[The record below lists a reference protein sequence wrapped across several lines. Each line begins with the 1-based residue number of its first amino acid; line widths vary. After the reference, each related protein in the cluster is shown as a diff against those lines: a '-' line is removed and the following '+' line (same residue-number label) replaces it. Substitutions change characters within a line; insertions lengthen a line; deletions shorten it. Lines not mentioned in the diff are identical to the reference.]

1 MNKTWKRQVFRHTAL
16 YTAILMFSHTGGG
29 GGAQAQTQTQTHKY
43 AIVMNGQ
50 NLPEVKWGQDYKK
63 LAQKSNERQF
73 THTTNFHIKKNVTL
87 SFNNIDEV
95 VAEKKDVVVFG
106 TATYLPPYGK
116 VSGFD
121 ADKLKKRGDALGWI
135 KTTKPGLVGYSYE
148 GVTCQNNYNNA
159 SSGCPELIYKTQFSF
174 GQQGLKKKTTGG
186 LDIAED
192 KSRDN
197 SPIYKLQDYPGLG
210 VSFNLS
216 SESLVKSIK
225 YNKIIS
231 SFSEGVTQ
239 QNGTQNQ
246 HKDKNLVYTTGD
258 YQYKNKYSSRY
269 VGQNEHSA
277 IAFYLNAKLHLLD
290 KKNIKNIAQGKT
302 VNLGTLKSYVEPT
315 AEWKNK
321 RQNYFQGNWTFEDKG
336 TVSVKLKLPEVKA
349 GRCVNKNN
357 PNPNAKAPSPAL
369 TAPALWFGPVQNGK
383 VQMYSA
389 SVSTY
394 PDSSSSQIFLQNLS
408 RKDDTSKPGRYSL
421 KPLSTSEIKSKE
433 PNFTG
438 RQTIIRLDGRV
449 QQIKLGQSNNEVVGF
464 NGNSNNATFGIVS
477 EGSFM
482 PDTSEWKKV
491 LLPWTV
497 RVFADDSKFKE
508 FNKEEKDNKPKYSQK
523 YRSRDNGKRE
533 RNLGDI
539 VNSPIVAVGGYL
551 ATSANDGMV
560 HIFKKGNGG
569 DERNYSLK
577 LSYIPGTMPR
587 KDIENKDST
596 LAKELRAFAEKG
608 YVGDRYG
615 VDGGFVLR
623 QVNLNGKDH
632 VFMFGAMGF
641 GGRGAYALD
650 LTKADGS
657 DPTKASLFDVK
668 DNGNNG
674 NNGNNRVELGYT
686 VGTPQIGKT
695 HNGKYAAFLASG
707 YATKKIDDPTNKTAL
722 YVYDLE
728 NNGNLI
734 KKIEVKDGKGGLSS
748 PTLVDKDLDGT
759 VDIAYAG
766 DRGGKM
772 YRFDLSGQSPDQWT
786 VRPIFEGTKPI
797 TSAPA
802 ISQLKDKRVVIFG
815 TGSDLSE
822 EDVDNMEEQYI
833 YGIFDDDTATTG
845 TVNFSGSGGGLLEQ
859 VLSRDN
865 DNKTLFLTDYKRSD
879 GSGSKGWV
887 VKLKD
892 GQRVTVKPTVV
903 LRTAFVTI
911 RKYNDGGCGAET
923 AILGINTADGGKLT
937 KKSARP
943 IVPDANKDVAQYSG
957 HKQTTKGKS
966 IPIGCMQKGNEIVCP
981 NGYVYD
987 KPVNVRYLD
996 EKKTDGFS
1004 TTADGDAGG
1013 SGIDPAGKRSGKNNR
1028 CFSQKG
1034 VRTLLMNDLD
1044 SLDITGPTCGMKRIS
1059 WREVFY

>member
-1 MNKTWKRQVFRHTAL
+1 
-16 YTAILMFSHTGGG
+16 
-29 GGAQAQTQTQTHKY
+29 
-43 AIVMNGQ
+43 MNGQ
-50 NLPEVKWGQDYKK
+50 QLPEVKWGNSYNS
-63 LAQKSNERQF
+63 LTVKSNEREV
-73 THTTNFHIKKNVTL
+73 THTSNFVVAKKHISF
-87 SFNNIDEV
+87 SFNNTDEV
-95 VAEKKDVVVFG
+95 VAEKKDAVVFG
-106 TATYLPPYGK
+106 AATYLPPYGK

-121 ADKLKKRGDALGWI
+121 TAKLVERKNAVDQIG
-135 KTTKPGLVGYSYE
+135 TTHPGLIGYNYQD
-148 GVTCQNNYNNA
+148 VTCA
-159 SSGCPELIYKTQFSF
+159 SGNCPELSYRTQFTF
-174 GQQGLKKKTTGG
+174 NNGLKRNGNGG
-186 LDIAED
+186 RLDIYED

-197 SPIYKLQDYPGLG
+197 SPIYKLKDHPWLG
-210 VSFNLS
+210 VSFNLGGES
-216 SESLVKSIK
+216 SFKPKRQGSLV
-225 YNKIIS
+225 S
-231 SFSEGVTQ
+231 SFREDVTQ
-239 QNGTQNQ
+239 QNGTQDQ
-246 HKDKNLVYTTGD
+246 YKSKNLVYTTDD
-258 YQYKNKYSSRY
+258 YNSKGNKNHQDKHHA
-269 VGQNEHSA
+269 V
-277 IAFYLNAKLHLLD
+277 AFYLNAKLHLLD
-290 KKNIKNIAQGKT
+290 KKQIQHIAQGVT
-302 VNLGTLKSYVEPT
+302 VDLGTLKTRIEPT
-315 AEWKNK
+315 EAWKKQRYNFF
-321 RQNYFQGNWTFEDKG
+321 NGGTWTYEDKG
-336 TVSVKLKLPEVKA
+336 SVSVKLKLPEVKA
-349 GRCVNKNN
+349 GRCINKQN
-357 PNPNAKAPSPAL
+357 PNPNAKALSPAL

-394 PDSSSSQIFLQNLS
+394 PDSSSSRIFLQNLK
-408 RKDDTSKPGRYSL
+408 RKNDPNKPGRYSL
-421 KPLSTSEIKSKE
+421 ADLSASDIQSKE
-433 PNFTG
+433 PTFTS
-438 RQTIIRLDGRV
+438 RQTVIRLDKGV
-449 QQIKLGQSNNEVVGF
+449 HQIKLQGNEVTGF

-482 PDTSEWKKV
+482 PDASEWKKV

-497 RVFADDSKFKE
+497 RASNDDGQFNT
-508 FNKEEKDNKPKYSQK
+508 FNKKENNGKPTYSQK
-523 YRSRDNGKRE
+523 YRSRDNSKRE
-533 RNLGDI
+533 RDLGDI

-560 HIFKKGNGG
+560 HIFKKGNG
-569 DERNYSLK
+569 DARNYSLK

-587 KDIENKDST
+587 QYFDNDTSALKDST
-596 LAKELRAFAEKG
+596 LAQELRTFAEKG

-623 QVNLNGKDH
+623 EVERGGKKH

-650 LTKADGS
+650 LTKVDS
-657 DPTKASLFDVK
+657 NNPTAVSLFDVK
-668 DNGNNG
+668 NDNNNG
-674 NNGNNRVELGYT
+674 NNGVKLGYT

-707 YATKKIDDPTNKTAL
+707 YATKDINSNDNTTAL

-728 NNGNLI
+728 NNNGTPI
-734 KKIEVKDGKGGLSS
+734 AKIEVKDGKGGLSS

-766 DRGGKM
+766 DRGGNM
-772 YRFDLSGQSPDQWT
+772 YRFDLSGNNPTKWSA
-786 VRPIFEGTKPI
+786 RAIFSGNKPI

-822 EDVDNMEEQYI
+822 EDVDKKDEQYI
-833 YGIFDDDTATTG
+833 YGIFDDDTATSNVDVKLKG
-845 TVNFSGSGGGLLEQ
+845 LGGGLLEQ
-859 VLSRDN
+859 VLEQKD
-865 DNKTLFLTDYKRSD
+865 KTLFLTDYKRSD

-911 RKYNDGGCGAET
+911 RKYTDNGCGAET

-957 HKQTTKGKS
+957 HKKGINGKS
-966 IPIGCMQKGNEIVCP
+966 IPIGCMWKNNETVCP

-1044 SLDITGPTCGMKRIS
+1044 SLDITGPMCGMKRIS

>member
-1 MNKTWKRQVFRHTAL
+1 MNKTLKRRVFRHTAL
-16 YTAILMFSHTGGG
+16 YAAILMFSHTGGG
-29 GGAQAQTQTQTHKY
+29 GAMAQTYKY
-43 AIVMNGQ
+43 AIIMNEGNQLEVKGNGQ
-50 NLPEVKWGQDYKK
+50 YSTIKDKDR
-63 LAQKSNERQF
+63 EREYTYHQGRGGGGS
-73 THTTNFHIKKNVTL
+73 V
-87 SFNNIDEV
+87 SFNNSDELV
-95 VAEKKDVVVFG
+95 SRQSGTAVFG

-121 ADKLKKRGDALGWI
+121 ERKLKERTNALNWI
-135 KTTKPGLVGYSYE
+135 HTTHPGLIGYSYA
-148 GVTCQNNYNNA
+148 GVVCRDST
-159 SSGCPELIYKTQFSF
+159 GCPKLVYKTQFTF
-174 GQQGLKKKTTGG
+174 GNSGLAKKANGGG
-186 LDIAED
+186 LDIYVD

-197 SPIYKLQDYPGLG
+197 SPIYKLKDHPWLG
-210 VSFNLS
+210 VSFNLGSENTVKNSKS
-216 SESLVKSIK
+216 S
-225 YNKIIS
+225 NKLIS
-231 SFSEGVTQ
+231 SFSEDNNNQTIVSTTEGSPISLGDQ
-239 QNGTQNQ
+239 QREHTAV
-246 HKDKNLVYTTGD
+246 VY
-258 YQYKNKYSSRY
+258 
-269 VGQNEHSA
+269 
-277 IAFYLNAKLHLLD
+277 YLNAKLHLLD
-290 KKNIKNIAQGKT
+290 KKQIQNITDKT
-302 VNLGTLKSYVEPT
+302 VQLGVLKPSIDV
-315 AEWKNK
+315 
-321 RQNYFQGNWTFEDKG
+321 RQQKGANWLSFWASWDIKDTG
-336 TVSVKLKLPEVKA
+336 QIPVKLGLQQVKA
-349 GRCVNKNN
+349 GRCINKPN
-357 PNPNAKAPSPAL
+357 PNPNKKDLSPAL

-383 VQMYSA
+383 AEMYSA

-394 PDSSSSQIFLQNLS
+394 PDSSSSRIFLQNLE
-408 RKDDTSKPGRYSL
+408 RKTDPGRPGRHSL
-421 KPLSTSEIKSKE
+421 KPLSDTQIKSRE

-438 RQTIIRLDGRV
+438 RQTVIRLDKGV
-449 QQIKLGQSNNEVVGF
+449 HQIKLKGNEVEGF
-464 NGNSNNATFGIVS
+464 KGNNGNDTFGIVR
-477 EGSFM
+477 EGSFT
-482 PDTSEWKKV
+482 PDASEWKKV

-497 RVFADDSKFKE
+497 RDSNDDGRFNAV
-508 FNKEEKDNKPKYSQK
+508 NKEENNGKPKYSQK
-523 YRSRDNGKRE
+523 YRSRDNNNRD
-533 RNLGDI
+533 LGDI
-539 VNSPIVAVGGYL
+539 VNSPIVAVGEYL

-560 HIFKKGNGG
+560 HIFKQSGG
-569 DERNYSLK
+569 DKRSYNLK

-587 KDIENKDST
+587 KDIESKDSN

-623 QVNLNGKDH
+623 QVEWKGQNR

-650 LTKADGS
+650 LTKADDN

-674 NNGNNRVELGYT
+674 NNGNNGVKLGYT

-695 HNGKYAAFLASG
+695 HDGKYAAFLASG
-707 YATKKIDDPTNKTAL
+707 YATKDINSTENQTAL

-728 NNGNLI
+728 NNNGTPI
-734 KKIEVKDGKGGLSS
+734 AKIEVPNGKGGLSS

-759 VDIAYAG
+759 IDIAYAG
-766 DRGGKM
+766 DRSGKM
-772 YRFDLSGQSPDQWT
+772 YRFDLSSQSPDQWT

-822 EDVDNMEEQYI
+822 DDVDNTDEQYI

-845 TVNFSGSGGGLLEQ
+845 SVNFSGSGGGLLEQ
-859 VLSRDN
+859 HLTQED
-865 DNKTLFLTDYKRSD
+865 KTLFLTDYKRSD

-911 RKYNDGGCGAET
+911 RKYTDNGCGAET

-943 IVPDANKDVAQYSG
+943 IVPEANQAVAQYSG
-957 HKQTTKGKS
+957 DKKTSSGKS
-966 IPIGCMQKGNEIVCP
+966 IPIGCMEKNGGTVCP

-1013 SGIDPAGKRSGKNNR
+1013 SGIDPAGKRAGKNNR

-1044 SLDITGPTCGMKRIS
+1044 SLDITGPMCGMKRIS
-1059 WREVFY
+1059 WREIFY

>member
-1 MNKTWKRQVFRHTAL
+1 MKAYIRSNFKAMRSP
-16 YTAILMFSHTGGG
+16 ILMEMT
-29 GGAQAQTQTQTHKY
+29 AKT
-43 AIVMNGQ
+43 
-50 NLPEVKWGQDYKK
+50 
-63 LAQKSNERQF
+63 
-73 THTTNFHIKKNVTL
+73 TL
-87 SFNNIDEV
+87 S
-95 VAEKKDVVVFG
+95 
-106 TATYLPPYGK
+106 
-116 VSGFD
+116 
-121 ADKLKKRGDALGWI
+121 AL
-135 KTTKPGLVGYSYE
+135 LVKE
-148 GVTCQNNYNNA
+148 
-159 SSGCPELIYKTQFSF
+159 I
-174 GQQGLKKKTTGG
+174 
-186 LDIAED
+186 
-192 KSRDN
+192 
-197 SPIYKLQDYPGLG
+197 KLQG
-210 VSFNLS
+210 
-216 SESLVKSIK
+216 
-225 YNKIIS
+225 
-231 SFSEGVTQ
+231 
-239 QNGTQNQ
+239 
-246 HKDKNLVYTTGD
+246 
-258 YQYKNKYSSRY
+258 
-269 VGQNEHSA
+269 
-277 IAFYLNAKLHLLD
+277 
-290 KKNIKNIAQGKT
+290 
-302 VNLGTLKSYVEPT
+302 
-315 AEWKNK
+315 
-321 RQNYFQGNWTFEDKG
+321 
-336 TVSVKLKLPEVKA
+336 
-349 GRCVNKNN
+349 
-357 PNPNAKAPSPAL
+357 
-369 TAPALWFGPVQNGK
+369 
-383 VQMYSA
+383 
-389 SVSTY
+389 
-394 PDSSSSQIFLQNLS
+394 
-408 RKDDTSKPGRYSL
+408 
-421 KPLSTSEIKSKE
+421 
-433 PNFTG
+433 
-438 RQTIIRLDGRV
+438 
-449 QQIKLGQSNNEVVGF
+449 NEVANF
-464 NGNSNNATFGIVS
+464 NGNDGKNDTFGIVS

-497 RVFADDSKFKE
+497 RGFADDSEFKK
-508 FNKEEKDNKPKYSQK
+508 FNKEEKNNDNKPKYSQK
-523 YRSRDNGKRE
+523 YRSRDNNNGKRD
-533 RNLGDI
+533 LGDI
-539 VNSPIVAVGGYL
+539 VNSPIVAVGEYL

-560 HIFKKGNGG
+560 HIFKKGNG
-569 DERNYSLK
+569 DARNYSLK

-587 KDIENKDST
+587 KNIENQDST

-623 QVNLNGKDH
+623 QVEWKGQNR

-650 LTKADGS
+650 LSKIDS
-657 DPTKASLFDVK
+657 NNPTAVSLFDVK
-668 DNGNNG
+668 HDS

-707 YATKKIDDPTNKTAL
+707 YATKTIDDQQNKTAL

-728 NNGNLI
+728 SSGTLI
-734 KKIEVKDGKGGLSS
+734 KKIDVPGGKGGLSS

-772 YRFDLSGQSPDQWT
+772 YRFDLSSQSPDQWT

-802 ISQLKDKRVVIFG
+802 VSKLKDKRVVIFG

-822 EDVDNMEEQYI
+822 EDVDKMDEQYI
-833 YGIFDDDTATTG
+833 YGIFDDDTAATG
-845 TVNFSGSGGGLLEQ
+845 TVNFTGTGGGLLEQ
-859 VLSRDN
+859 HLTEE
-865 DNKTLFLTDYKRSD
+865 NKTLFLTDYKRSD

-911 RKYNDGGCGAET
+911 RKYNDGGCGAQT

-943 IVPDANKDVAQYSG
+943 IVPADNTAVAQYSG
-957 HKQTTKGKS
+957 HKKGINGKS

-1013 SGIDPAGKRSGKNNR
+1013 SGIDPDGKRAGKNNR

-1044 SLDITGPTCGMKRIS
+1044 SLDITGPMCGMKRIS

>member
-1 MNKTWKRQVFRHTAL
+1 
-16 YTAILMFSHTGGG
+16 
-29 GGAQAQTQTQTHKY
+29 
-43 AIVMNGQ
+43 
-50 NLPEVKWGQDYKK
+50 
-63 LAQKSNERQF
+63 
-73 THTTNFHIKKNVTL
+73 
-87 SFNNIDEV
+87 
-95 VAEKKDVVVFG
+95 
-106 TATYLPPYGK
+106 
-116 VSGFD
+116 
-121 ADKLKKRGDALGWI
+121 
-135 KTTKPGLVGYSYE
+135 
-148 GVTCQNNYNNA
+148 NA
-159 SSGCPELIYKTQFSF
+159 
-174 GQQGLKKKTTGG
+174 
-186 LDIAED
+186 
-192 KSRDN
+192 
-197 SPIYKLQDYPGLG
+197 
-210 VSFNLS
+210 
-216 SESLVKSIK
+216 
-225 YNKIIS
+225 
-231 SFSEGVTQ
+231 
-239 QNGTQNQ
+239 
-246 HKDKNLVYTTGD
+246 
-258 YQYKNKYSSRY
+258 
-269 VGQNEHSA
+269 
-277 IAFYLNAKLHLLD
+277 
-290 KKNIKNIAQGKT
+290 
-302 VNLGTLKSYVEPT
+302 
-315 AEWKNK
+315 
-321 RQNYFQGNWTFEDKG
+321 
-336 TVSVKLKLPEVKA
+336 
-349 GRCVNKNN
+349 NN
-357 PNPNAKAPSPAL
+357 PNKSTKAPSPAL

-394 PDSSSSQIFLQNLS
+394 PDSSSSRIYLQNLK
-408 RKDDTSKPGRYSL
+408 RKDDPGRPGRYSL
-421 KPLSTSEIKSKE
+421 ATLNKSDIESREPTFTS
-433 PNFTG
+433 
-438 RQTIIRLDGRV
+438 RQTIIRLDGGVRHI
-449 QQIKLGQSNNEVVGF
+449 QLDRNNEVTSF
-464 NGNSNNATFGIVS
+464 NGDNGTFGIVN
-477 EGSFM
+477 EGSVV
-482 PDTSEWKKV
+482 PESNEWKKV

-497 RVFADDSKFKE
+497 RGFADDSKFKA
-508 FNKEEKDNKPKYSQK
+508 FNKEKNNDNKPKYSQR
-523 YRSRDNGKRE
+523 YRIRENGNNGKRD
-533 RNLGDI
+533 LGDI
-539 VNSPIVAVGGYL
+539 VNSPIVAVGEYL

-569 DERNYSLK
+569 DARDYSLK

-587 KDIENKDST
+587 KDIQSQDST

-623 QVNLNGKDH
+623 QVNNLNGQDR

-650 LTKADGS
+650 LTKADGN

-707 YATKKIDDPTNKTAL
+707 YATKEITSGENKTAL

-728 NNGNLI
+728 NNNGTPI
-734 KKIEVKDGKGGLSS
+734 AKIEVPNGKGGLSS

-759 VDIAYAG
+759 IDIAYAG

-772 YRFDLSGQSPDQWT
+772 YRFDLSSQSPDQWT

-822 EDVDNMEEQYI
+822 DDVDKMDEQYI
-833 YGIFDDDTATTG
+833 YGIFDDDTETTG
-845 TVNFSGSGGGLLEQ
+845 NVKVDLKGLGGGLLEQ
-859 VLSRDN
+859 HLTQED
-865 DNKTLFLTDYKRSD
+865 KTLFLTDYKRSD
-879 GSGSKGWV
+879 GSGNKGWV

-911 RKYNDGGCGAET
+911 HKYTGNDKCGAET

-943 IVPDANKDVAQYSG
+943 IVPDANTKVAQYSG
-957 HKQTTKGKS
+957 DKKTSSGKS

-1059 WREVFY
+1059 WREVFF